1 MFKSLNSPPARLLQS
16 SRLFSIPRPLPT
28 PPLDSATS
36 TGQYKASDTA
46 TLPYPVQ
53 QAITTPASSHFRG
66 DFGLKR
72 PLPSKATRTSTPHIK
87 VNAHDNFAHITD
99 FGSAANHTQTEAK
112 WREMVVPM
120 IVKQRKENYTGST
133 RKGPQSVYDDEV
145 DNTDRAAVAIQLQQT
160 GLEGESTAVKKR
172 WKYEGP
178 WITGMSE
185 GEFQLYLM
193 SVISERRGEFRD
205 FMKKRLLQKRVQQEE
220 RVARREGRVVT
231 YYRKEELRREIE
243 QNYSEE
249 EKRLRDDHTATHL
262 SSELTAAICDFLD
275 LPGIRAGDQS
285 ALPDVKSA
293 KLHALLSDSLAHDEN
308 FSPPTTHP
316 GAGLSHVR
324 SHAYMENHPL
334 YGPQA
339 HRSPVLARVLRARN
353 GETGNVHQAT
363 LGVGGVATN
372 DPVSHSGGWRGG
384 LTSDDPLEN
393 YENYNGMTEAL
404 NQELHGGNKIWT
416 QPQSAYIDEKGN
428 VRLDVGRG
436 DKEAVAVK
444 TGRTE
449 PIHQARSA
457 SLQSPGVAMPRG
469 ANYGTALPD
478 RRFGT
483 SHVRGF
489 DEELNTQQL
498 KSTSD
503 PRSAASRIME
513 LYEKGGS
520 SNRR

>member
-1 MFKSLNSPPARLLQS
+1 M
-16 SRLFSIPRPLPT
+16 
-28 PPLDSATS
+28 
-36 TGQYKASDTA
+36 
-46 TLPYPVQ
+46 
-53 QAITTPASSHFRG
+53 
-66 DFGLKR
+66 
-72 PLPSKATRTSTPHIK
+72 
-87 VNAHDNFAHITD
+87 
-99 FGSAANHTQTEAK
+99 
-112 WREMVVPM
+112 PM
-120 IVKQRKENYTGST
+120 LVKQPRVNYTNST
-133 RKGPQSVYDDEV
+133 RKGAQSVYDDEV
-145 DNTDRAAVAIQLQQT
+145 DNTDRAAVAIQPQQT
-160 GLEGESTAVKKR
+160 GLQGESTAVKKR

-205 FMKKRLLQKRVQQEE
+205 FMKKRLLAKRVQQEE

-243 QNYSEE
+243 QNYTEE

-275 LPGIRAGDQS
+275 LPGIRAGDLS
-285 ALPDVKSA
+285 APLDITTANLKN
-293 KLHALLSDSLAHDEN
+293 ALSESLQQDEN

-339 HRSPVLARVLRARN
+339 HRSPVLARVLRGR
-353 GETGNVHQAT
+353 TSSLGNQYQAT
-363 LGVGGVATN
+363 LGVGGFVTS
-372 DPVSHSGGWRGG
+372 DPISHSGGWRGG
-384 LTSDDPLEN
+384 LNSDDPQEN
-393 YENYNGMTEAL
+393 YEDYSRMTEAL

-416 QPQSAYIDEKGN
+416 QTQSAYVDEKGN
-428 VRLDVGRG
+428 VRLDVVRG

-457 SLQSPGVAMPRG
+457 SLQSPGVAMPGG

-498 KSTSD
+498 KTSD

-513 LYEKGGS
+513 LYEKGGN
-520 SNRR
+520 SNRRK